1 MQSLKKERVSI
12 LVTDAIK
19 TIIKEENLQP
29 GDKLYSEKELVSKL
43 EVSRSSIREAL
54 RMLEVSGVVK
64 VYQGKGVFISDPEEQ
79 TYPVKQWVVE
89 NADALKE
96 HFEVRLLIEPHA
108 AALACRCAESRDLEA
123 LRKAYAS
130 FVEKVQAGNVIKAI
144 SCDSAF
150 HLAVARATKNR
161 TLAVLMKT
169 MDQTL
174 NEGWYASLHAPGRL
188 FSSIEEH
195 RRLLQAIL
203 DRDQESAAKAMEDHL
218 KNALKDIQ
226 HYFGTL

>member
-1 MQSLKKERVSI
+1 MQSLKKERVSVM
-12 LVTDAIK
+12 VTDAIK
-19 TIIKEENLQP
+19 EIIKEEHLKP
-29 GDKLYSEKELVSKL
+29 GDKLYSEKELVKKL

-64 VYQGKGVFISDPEEQ
+64 VYQGKGVFVSDPAQ
-79 TYPVKQWVVE
+79 QAHPVKDWVVE
-89 NADALKE
+89 NADALRE

-108 AALACRCAESRDLEA
+108 ASLACRFAEPKDLEA
-123 LRKAYAS
+123 LQSCYDT
-130 FVEKVQAGNVIKAI
+130 FVEKVKTGDVIESI
-144 SCDSAF
+144 SSDSAF
-150 HLAVARATKNR
+150 HLAIAKATKNR
-161 TLAVLMKT
+161 TLAVLMRT

-188 FSSIEEH
+188 ESSIEEH
-195 RRLLQAIL
+195 GRLLQAIL
-203 DRDQESAAKAMEDHL
+203 NHDQEEASMAMEDHL